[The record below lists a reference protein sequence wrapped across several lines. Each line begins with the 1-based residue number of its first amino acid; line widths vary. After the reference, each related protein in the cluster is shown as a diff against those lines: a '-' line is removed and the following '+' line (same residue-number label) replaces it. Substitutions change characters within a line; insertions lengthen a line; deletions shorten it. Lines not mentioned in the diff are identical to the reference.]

1 MTPALACAAAK
12 SLEPIAAA
20 IPTMKTKMRRLE
32 AGRNA
37 AAAPDS
43 REHFAAPIAADAPK
57 PPVLRCAA
65 RTAPPAR
72 LRHRRCHRRA
82 SIRAVYGPSPGSR
95 SPSNPQQHFQR
106 QAKQGA
112 HEQTWHPPFVPDDI
126 RYTPVSK
133 QSCALSAV
141 RKPSGEPANA
151 PPSPQKNAS
160 PPRRQGG
167 LLVSTHWLAM
177 TWGHARPFH
186 HHIRDGPPLD
196 PQSFHARY
204 ESFSPTI
211 PARIRT
217 MHAMRTVVAGSL

>member
-1 MTPALACAAAK
+1 
-12 SLEPIAAA
+12 
-20 IPTMKTKMRRLE
+20 MRRLE

-37 AAAPDS
+37 DAAPDS
-43 REHFAAPIAADAPK
+43 REYSAAPIAAAAPK
-57 PPVLRCAA
+57 PPVRRCAA
-65 RTAPPAR
+65 TTARPAR
-72 LRHRRCHRRA
+72 LRRRHCRRRA
-82 SIRAVYGPSPGSR
+82 SIRAVYGPSPRSR
-95 SPSNPQQHFQR
+95 SPSNPQQHFRR

-126 RYTPVSK
+126 RYTSGSK
-133 QSCALSAV
+133 QSCDRRPV
-141 RKPSGEPANA
+141 RKPSGEHARP

-186 HHIRDGPPLD
+186 HHIRDGPPPD
-196 PQSFHARY
+196 PQPFHARY

-211 PARIRT
+211 PPRIST
-217 MHAMRTVVAGSL
+217 MHAIRTVVAGSL